1 MSGRGRKTN
10 SHCERCRIY
19 QQEIKELQTRIFT
32 LETENGLHKTLP
44 VTSGGKKPAL
54 TTNEKNNSDIDL
66 SDVVSFP
73 KLCAEELC
81 VKPKRKDDRTSEIK
95 LTNRFLPLTQC
106 DIEEHSEIGP
116 QRRSHNVGNKAQAER
131 KSVPNVKVR
140 DTLLLGDGAISGVSH
155 RRMQTLCCPSSTV
168 PVITGLLSKVLYQ
181 GVKRIII
188 HVGAVDIRK
197 EQSERLK
204 KDFIKLFEEIDK
216 VEVEAFISGP
226 LPNIDGVSLKFSR
239 LFQLNNWL
247 SRECASR
254 GLHYIDNFNT
264 FWKRKD
270 LFMGRGPHLNR
281 GGARELVKNLLHALG
296 HRGQGPEKAVRKD
309 RASVPGTTAQ
319 RQQQLP
325 PPTPVNDLDPAA
337 PAPQPPPPKDS
348 APPALQQPP
357 PSKDSPAPAPQQLP
371 PAKDPAAEPQ
381 QQPPD
386 LAPEIPPSDQLW
398 APPAT
403 STPSED
409 SLSFSS
415 PPLSPMALPSHFDSL
430 IKSGIKMAPLTPVSL
445 TPHRSSPTPPAPPP
459 HPSPKV
465 PPTRPSSKP
474 PPTRPLRR
482 SPKSRPAPTPP
493 GPSPK
498 LPSTQP
504 LLRASRRAI
513 PRS

>member
-10 SHCERCRIY
+10 SHTNTRIY
-19 QQEIKELQTRIFT
+19 QQEIKELQTWIFT
-32 LETENGLHKTLP
+32 LETE
-44 VTSGGKKPAL
+44 KKPTI

-66 SDVVSFP
+66 NDVVSFP
-73 KLCAEELC
+73 KLCALELC

-106 DIEEHSEIGP
+106 DVKEQREIGP
-116 QRRSHNVGNKAQAER
+116 QNRSHNVGNKAQAER

-188 HVGAVDIRK
+188 HVGAVYIKK

-239 LFQLNNWL
+239 LFQLNIWL

-254 GLHYIDNFNT
+254 GFHYIENFNT

-281 GGARELVKNLLHALG
+281 GGARELVKNLLQALG

-319 RQQQLP
+319 RQQQLSP
-325 PPTPVNDLDPAA
+325 PPPVKDLDPA
-337 PAPQPPPPKDS
+337 P
-348 APPALQQPP
+348 QPP
-357 PSKDSPAPAPQQLP
+357 PSKDSAAPTSQQPP
-371 PAKDPAAEPQ
+371 PAQDQAAEPQ

-386 LAPEIPPSDQLW
+386 LAPEISPSDQLW

-409 SLSFSS
+409 SISFSS

-459 HPSPKV
+459 YPSPKV

-474 PPTRPLRR
+474 PPKRPLRR
-482 SPKSRPAPTPP
+482 SPKSRPAPAPP

-498 LPSTQP
+498 LPSTRP
-504 LLRASRRAI
+504 PLRASR
-513 PRS
+513 S

>member
-10 SHCERCRIY
+10 SHCERCRIC

-44 VTSGGKKPAL
+44 VTSGGKKPTP
-54 TTNEKNNSDIDL
+54 TTNEKINSDIDL

-81 VKPKRKDDRTSEIK
+81 LKPKRKDDKTSKIK

-106 DIEEHSEIGP
+106 EVKEQSEIGP
-116 QRRSHNVGNKAQAER
+116 QNRSHNVGNKAQAER
-131 KSVPNVKVR
+131 KSVPNVKVI
-140 DTLLLGDGAISGVSH
+140 DTLLLGEGAISGVSH

-181 GVKRIII
+181 GVKQIII
-188 HVGAVDIRK
+188 HVGAVDIK
-197 EQSERLK
+197 NEQYESLK
-204 KDFIKLFEEIDK
+204 KDFMKLFEEIDK

-247 SRECASR
+247 STECASR
-254 GLHYIDNFNT
+254 GFHYIENFNI
-264 FWKRKD
+264 FWKRKE

-281 GGARELVKNLLHALG
+281 GGARELVKNLLHTLG
-296 HRGQGPEKAVRKD
+296 HRGQGPEKAIRKD

-337 PAPQPPPPKDS
+337 PAP
-348 APPALQQPP
+348 P
-357 PSKDSPAPAPQQLP
+357 PSKDSAAPASQQPP
-371 PAKDPAAEPQ
+371 PAKDPTAEPQ

-398 APPAT
+398 ATPAT
-403 STPSED
+403 STPSEE
-409 SLSFSS
+409 SLCFSS
-415 PPLSPMALPSHFDSL
+415 PPLSPMALPSHSD
-430 IKSGIKMAPLTPVSL
+430 
-445 TPHRSSPTPPAPPP
+445 
-459 HPSPKV
+459 
-465 PPTRPSSKP
+465 
-474 PPTRPLRR
+474 
-482 SPKSRPAPTPP
+482 
-493 GPSPK
+493 
-498 LPSTQP
+498 
-504 LLRASRRAI
+504 
-513 PRS
+513 

>member
-32 LETENGLHKTLP
+32 LDSENGLHKTLP

-106 DIEEHSEIGP
+106 DVKEQSKIGP
-116 QRRSHNVGNKAQAER
+116 QNRSHNVGNKAQAER

-140 DTLLLGDGAISGVSH
+140 YTLLLGDGAISGVSH

-188 HVGAVDIRK
+188 HVGAVDIKK

-204 KDFIKLFEEIDK
+204 KDFIKLFKEIDK

-254 GLHYIDNFNT
+254 GLHYIENFNT

-296 HRGQGPEKAVRKD
+296 HRGQGPEMAVRKD

-319 RQQQLP
+319 RQQQQQLP
-325 PPTPVNDLDPAA
+325 PPPPSVKDLDPAA
-337 PAPQPPPPKDS
+337 PA
-348 APPALQQPP
+348 
-357 PSKDSPAPAPQQLP
+357 QQLP
-371 PAKDPAAEPQ
+371 PAKDPTAEPQ

-398 APPAT
+398 TPPAT

-445 TPHRSSPTPPAPPP
+445 TPHRSSPTPPALPPY
-459 HPSPKV
+459 PSPKV
-465 PPTRPSSKP
+465 PPTRP
-474 PPTRPLRR
+474 
-482 SPKSRPAPTPP
+482 
-493 GPSPK
+493 
-498 LPSTQP
+498 
-504 LLRASRRAI
+504 
-513 PRS
+513 